1 MKKSLWFVVIYVIV
15 LFAVVPWQ
23 AQCCTSWMIF
33 SDLTGK
39 NTHILHKNRDSIS
52 RKITV
57 AISPDNAPRKWVALG
72 NNGPNSGM
80 NASGLAAVM
89 NSGEVCI
96 DPPDVKGKKT
106 TEGIIRAVL
115 ESCDNAA
122 QAVAALKKFIAEG
135 NYSHGK
141 SGSIFLFMD
150 QKEGYICEI
159 TAKVCSV
166 QRYESGYAVR
176 ASNWRNPDMIQY
188 IRSDITRFFK
198 ASARE
203 YSAFSGLN
211 KIIDNNGK
219 ITLPEIFN
227 LSRNFQ
233 MPKKSPLKRA
243 VCGNTTNSAASFEI
257 DKQYPDILSTAY
269 FAVGHPRHTVYIPI
283 PICVKSIPSIM
294 KSRKW
299 SATAFARLDKLKLES
314 PLPEEWIK
322 FENDSMALYA
332 KAQAKAR
339 KMLAENKRDEA
350 VKHLNFVTRKIWRD
364 AAGILKIHQ

>member
-1 MKKSLWFVVIYVIV
+1 MKKSLQFAVICVVM
-15 LFAVVPWQ
+15 LFAAVPWQ
-23 AQCCTSWMIF
+23 AQCCTSWMVF

-57 AISPDNAPRKWVALG
+57 AISADNAPRKWVALG

-80 NASGLAAVM
+80 NSSGLAAVM
-89 NSGEVCI
+89 NSGEICI

-115 ESCDNAA
+115 ESCDSAA
-122 QAVAALKKFIAEG
+122 QAVAALKKFIDEG

-166 QRYESGYAVR
+166 QRYDSGYAVR
-176 ASNWRNPDMIQY
+176 ASNWRNPGMIKY
-188 IRSDITRFFK
+188 ARSDIERFLK

-211 KIIDNNGK
+211 KIIDEHGK
-219 ITLPEIFN
+219 ITLPEIFS

-233 MPKKSPLKRA
+233 MPEKSPLKRA
-243 VCGNTTNSAASFEI
+243 VCGNSTNSAACFEI
-257 DKQYPDILSTAY
+257 DKQYPDVLSTAY
-269 FAVGHPRHTVYIPI
+269 FTVGHPRHTVYIPV
-283 PICVKSIPSIM
+283 PICVERIPSVM

-299 SATAFARLDKLKLES
+299 SATAFARLDELKLES
-314 PLPEEWIK
+314 PLPGEWIK
-322 FENDSMALYA
+322 FEKESMILYA
-332 KAQAKAR
+332 QAQAEAR
-339 KMLAENKRDEA
+339 KLLTENKRAEA
-350 VKHLNFVTRKIWRD
+350 VKHLNFIARKIWRG
-364 AAGILKIHQ
+364 AAEILKIKQ